1 MLKLDM
7 QALMRPVIYG
17 WLSIKCTECADG
29 FFGGEES
36 RNAEMKDDSKEWW
49 GLRDTQQG
57 GGTGQPSARLTSATQ
72 VS

>member
-1 MLKLDM
+1 
-7 QALMRPVIYG
+7 MRPLIYG
-17 WLSIKCTECADG
+17 WRSTKFTKSVDG
-29 FFGGEES
+29 FFSGGEES
-36 RNAEMKDDSKEWW
+36 RNAEMKDDRKEWW